1 MFGKNL
7 DYEVILSPRALRQLK
22 RLDRPVQK
30 RIKTAIERCL
40 RYFPPQGD
48 ILKLE
53 GVEGTFRLRVG
64 DWRVTFGY
72 HFPKKQVHIAE
83 VVHRSRAYR

>member
-1 MFGKNL
+1 MRGKGL
-7 DYEVILSPRALRQLK
+7 DYEIIISPKALRQLK

-30 RIKTAIERCL
+30 RIKAAIEGRL
-40 RYFPPQGD
+40 RGFPPQGD

-53 GVEGTFRLRVG
+53 GLKGRFRLRVG

-72 HFPKKQVHIAE
+72 HFPKRQVHIAE
-83 VVHRSRAYR
+83 VVHRGQAYR